1 MPNILVV
8 DDRQDILESYK
19 LGLDDSKMGWDIFTA
34 ENEKEAENMLS
45 DNLIDVVI
53 TDLVMLNE
61 RSGIGVLEKAKKKDP
76 LIMVLIVTAYEKKL
90 DRYEAFEK
98 GAFDCIARN
107 IPDVKTIDEI
117 IVKTKTALKFR
128 ELAKKVA
135 EIERKKTESAL
146 KRYFDP
152 VIWEIIKND
161 PKLLKTRR
169 KTITIVFWDIRG
181 FSKLC
186 DTLKDHPTWI
196 SEFLKEYFEESSQA
210 IFSHKGILDKFM
222 GDKAMS
228 LFGVFDNGDDN
239 ESAISAVGAAI
250 EMQRRFDKLK
260 RKYVEKWQRD
270 IPQTINIGLGCGIH
284 AGEVLVGNMGT
295 EDRYDFTAIG
305 AHVNFA
311 RRIEKRAK
319 DKQILISVT
328 TKQRIQQ
335 GCKVN
340 RLYTWDDIKN
350 ISGEFDIFEVVQC
363 GENEESLH
371 YR

>member
-1 MPNILVV
+1 MSNILIV
-8 DDRQDILESYK
+8 DDRLDILESYK
-19 LGLDDSKMGWDIFTA
+19 LGLDDENMDWGIFTA
-34 ENEKEAENMLS
+34 KNEKEAEKILS
-45 DNLIDVVI
+45 ENLIDVVI

-61 RSGIGVLEKAKKKDP
+61 RSGIEVLEKAKKKDA
-76 LIMVLIVTAYEKKL
+76 LIMVLIVTAYEDKL
-90 DRYEAFEK
+90 NRLEAFEK

-107 IPDVKTIDEI
+107 TPGIRTIDEI

-128 ELAKKVA
+128 ELAEKVA
-135 EIERKKTESAL
+135 EIERRKTESSL

-152 VIWEIIKND
+152 VIWEIIKNN
-161 PKLLKTRR
+161 PELLKTRR

-186 DTLKDHPTWI
+186 DTLKDHPTRI
-196 SEFLKEYFEESSQA
+196 SEFLKEYFEESFQA
-210 IFSHKGILDKFM
+210 IFNHKGILDKFM

-228 LFGVFDNGDDN
+228 LFGVLANGDDN

-260 RKYVEKWQRD
+260 KKYVEKWQRD
-270 IPQTINIGLGCGIH
+270 IPHKINIGLGCGIH
-284 AGEVLVGNMGT
+284 TGEVLVGNMGT

-319 DKQILISVT
+319 DKQILVSVT
-328 TKQRIQQ
+328 TKQRIQEE
-335 GCKVN
+335 CKVN
-340 RLYTWDDIKN
+340 RVYTWDDVKN
-350 ISGEFDIFEVVQC
+350 ISGEFDIFEVIHC
-363 GENEESLH
+363 GENEENSN

>member
-1 MPNILVV
+1 MPNILIV
-8 DDRQDILESYK
+8 DDRQDILESYR
-19 LGLDDSKMGWDIFTA
+19 LGLEDAKMGWNMFTA

-61 RSGIGVLEKAKKKDP
+61 RSGIEVLEKAKKKDP
-76 LIMVLIVTAYEKKL
+76 LIMVLIVTAYEQKL
-90 DRYEAFEK
+90 NRYEAFEK

-107 IPDVKTIDEI
+107 TPGIRTIDEI
-117 IVKTKTALKFR
+117 ILKTKTALKFR

-135 EIERKKTESAL
+135 EIERKKTESSL
-146 KRYFDP
+146 RRYFDP
-152 VIWEIIKND
+152 VIWEIIKNN
-161 PKLLKTRR
+161 PELLKTRR

-186 DTLKDHPTWI
+186 DTLKNHPAWI

-210 IFSHKGILDKFM
+210 IFNHRGILDKFM

-228 LFGVFDNGDDN
+228 LFGVFNNGDDN
-239 ESAISAVGAAI
+239 ESAISAVGAAV

-260 RKYVEKWQRD
+260 KKYVEKWLRD
-270 IPQTINIGLGCGIH
+270 IPQNIKIGLGCGIH
-284 AGEVLVGNMGT
+284 TGEVLVGNMGT
-295 EDRYDFTAIG
+295 EERDDFTAIG

-319 DKQILISVT
+319 DKQILVSVT

-335 GCKVN
+335 EHEVN
-340 RLYTWDDIKN
+340 RVYTWDNIKN
-350 ISGEFDIFEVVQC
+350 ISGEFDIFEVIHC
-363 GENEESLH
+363 GEDEENSN